1 MKKLLIISNNV
12 LSEINNN
19 GKTILSFVENSK
31 LEIRQLYF
39 SSEVP
44 TIKTYEYFRISD
56 NDVIKGWFF
65 QKKRGSVIS
74 ETKSSNVIKKE
85 VSLKSKVGRNLIT
98 LYIREFIWKKRWQ
111 SKQLEKWLDDFQPDV
126 ILFVAGDA
134 LFAYDICTQIK
145 EKYNSRLVTYVT
157 DDYIM
162 PRLNETFF
170 EKKRRN
176 NIRIQMEKV
185 LKKTDVFY
193 TISEQ
198 MQNDYKD
205 LFLKDNLIAMNMSDD
220 LMDKSIEKIN
230 NRYVFTYA
238 GTLYYG
244 RDDILVGLAK
254 CIQRYNKTHAKK
266 AYLEIYCG
274 TKPEENVL
282 KKINI
287 DGCSQYKGCL
297 TKIEL
302 KNQLNQSDI
311 LVFAESFE
319 TEQIEKT
326 RYSLSTK
333 IPEYLSVAKPILAIG
348 PEEIGS
354 MQYLQDVAICVNDVK
369 NLYDD
374 VESLLDNQ
382 EICELYSYKARKKYE
397 KNHNKELL
405 QKEFVKN
412 LIG

>member
-134 LFAYDICTQIK
+134 LFAYDICSQIK

-170 EKKRRN
+170 ENKRRN
-176 NIRIQMEKV
+176 AIRIQM
-185 LKKTDVFY
+185 
-193 TISEQ
+193 
-198 MQNDYKD
+198 
-205 LFLKDNLIAMNMSDD
+205 
-220 LMDKSIEKIN
+220 
-230 NRYVFTYA
+230 
-238 GTLYYG
+238 
-244 RDDILVGLAK
+244 
-254 CIQRYNKTHAKK
+254 
-266 AYLEIYCG
+266 
-274 TKPEENVL
+274 
-282 KKINI
+282 
-287 DGCSQYKGCL
+287 
-297 TKIEL
+297 
-302 KNQLNQSDI
+302 
-311 LVFAESFE
+311 
-319 TEQIEKT
+319 
-326 RYSLSTK
+326 
-333 IPEYLSVAKPILAIG
+333 
-348 PEEIGS
+348 
-354 MQYLQDVAICVNDVK
+354 
-369 NLYDD
+369 
-374 VESLLDNQ
+374 
-382 EICELYSYKARKKYE
+382 
-397 KNHNKELL
+397 
-405 QKEFVKN
+405 
-412 LIG
+412 